1 MTVLRSRLSVARWR
15 RLVVSVPL
23 AFLALTGAASAATFT
38 VNDPTDSPLANPAGT
53 TCVSAHG
60 ETCTLRAAVQ
70 AADNA
75 GGSSTITLPT
85 GDYELTV
92 ENPKAS
98 SEDEPATGDLDVKEG
113 VELSID
119 GAGASSTTIDANHI
133 DRAFAVHAKAALS
146 IGGVTVENGTQNGEE
161 PGDKSIDAGYGGAFY
176 NDGSLSIEGSV
187 LTGNSADDG
196 GGVVYAGTEA
206 SATSIRSSTVT
217 QNAADDD
224 GGVLEVESG
233 SVTLAGDQ
241 ITHNSA
247 DDDGA
252 VLYAYEHSGTV
263 GAITVSGS
271 TLDHNVGEEGGV
283 LYLDDAGALSV
294 SQSSLEHNVTYYDGS
309 AVYDE
314 ESGAITISNSSVS
327 DDGVAYYEGSA
338 VYADRDGSL
347 TASSSTFDHDASS
360 YDGDGGALDMDET
373 DLRVSASTFEGNQT
387 EAGGAIYVDGTS
399 ATATQSITTSTFA
412 NNSAGDEEGG
422 AIYDDYGDL
431 AVSDSTF
438 TGNSATYYG
447 GALYYESRDGLS
459 LINDTFDGNQSG
471 EYGGALYFDTTAS
484 TGSIELLNDT
494 IARNTAY
501 YGGGI
506 YAPDDADTIENT
518 IVADNSGTKESTD
531 GGGDC
536 YYQAEAADKGGNLDS
551 DGTCFGESEAAG
563 DQIGVD
569 PLLEPL
575 ASNGGPTETDALLPG
590 SPAIGKAI
598 GATCPTTDQRGVAR
612 SASACD
618 VGAFQTVPADL
629 SVAVAAPANTTR
641 GDAIAYTITVTN
653 NGPGP
658 TGGVTLTEAL
668 PAGTSLYSINASQ
681 GSCSGTST
689 LTCALGALE
698 DGASATVQ
706 VTAIANTTGSL
717 TDTASVTSTETDP
730 NPANNSTSA
739 TTLVRE
745 FPTSTTTTTTTTT
758 TPTTAPTAKPQ
769 ATTGKAS
776 EQTTTSLAFSG
787 TINPE
792 GSATTWRLAIG
803 TSKKKLER
811 LTVKQSAG
819 SGTTPLGVL
828 AIIKGLKPGTRYYVE
843 IVAVNANGSSH
854 GKIVELETKGKAPKK
869 K

>member
-15 RLVVSVPL
+15 RLAVSVPL

-85 GDYELTV
+85 GDYELTI

-146 IGGVTVENGTQNGEE
+146 IAGVTVENGTQNGEE
-161 PGDKSIDAGYGGAFY
+161 PGDESSEARYGGAFY
-176 NDGSLSIEGSV
+176 NEGSLSIEGSV
-187 LTGNSADDG
+187 LIGNSAEYG
-196 GGVVYAGTEA
+196 GGVVYAGEEA
-206 SATSIRSSTVT
+206 TATSIRSSTVT
-217 QNAADDD
+217 QNSTDDE
-224 GGVLEVESG
+224 GGVLYVESG

-241 ITHNSA
+241 IAHNSA

-252 VLYAYEHSGTV
+252 VLYDDEHSETV
-263 GAITVSGS
+263 GAVNVSGS
-271 TLDHNVGEEGGV
+271 TLDHNVGEYGGALYLEYAGSLTVTESEMDNNLGDYGGGAIYDYESGPITVSASSISHDSPGYDEGGAI
-283 LYLDDAGALSV
+283 YA
-294 SQSSLEHNVTYYDGS
+294 
-309 AVYDE
+309 E
-314 ESGAITISNSSVS
+314 E
-327 DDGVAYYEGSA
+327 
-338 VYADRDGSL
+338 DGSL
-347 TASSSTFDHDASS
+347 TVSSSTFSGDAA
-360 YDGDGGALDMDET
+360 DDDEGGALYMDDT
-373 DLRVSASTFEGNQT
+373 DLTLASSTFESDAAD
-387 EAGGAIYVDGTS
+387 EGGAIYLDGTS
-399 ATATQSITTSTFA
+399 ATAVQSITTSTFA
-412 NNSAGDEEGG
+412 GNSASDDEGG

-431 AVSDSTF
+431 QLSRSTF
-438 TGNSATYYG
+438 AGNSAAYYG
-447 GALYYESRDGLS
+447 GALYYRSGDGLS

-471 EYGGALYFDTTAS
+471 DYGGALYFDTSAS

-506 YAPDDADTIENT
+506 YEPDDANTIENT
-518 IVADNSGTKESTD
+518 IVADNSGTKEGTD
-531 GGGDC
+531 GGDC
-536 YYQAEAADKGGNLDS
+536 YYQAEAADKGGNIDS
-551 DGTCFGESEAAG
+551 DGSCFGETKATG
-563 DQIGVD
+563 DETGVN
-569 PLLEPL
+569 PLLGPL

-590 SPAIGKAI
+590 SPAIGKAT
-598 GATCPTTDQRGVAR
+598 GAACPTTDQRGVAR

-706 VTAIANTTGSL
+706 VTAIANATGSL

-730 NPANNSTSA
+730 NPTNNSTSA
-739 TTLVRE
+739 ATLVRE
-745 FPTSTTTTTTTTT
+745 FPTSTTSTPTTTSTS
-758 TPTTAPTAKPQ
+758 PTTAPTAKPQ

-776 EQTTTSLAFSG
+776 ELTTTSVAFSG